1 MALSA
6 TLRGAAG
13 NREVFLINNHLAHHA
28 ALYKGRGIVQM
39 LQSVFLQ
46 SWLYEIVRRDLKT
59 FINKWYSQWGR
70 LSIKKASLRKK
81 STLFLFIE
89 TYQLYYLSIR
99 RGGFNMRGNHISPPE
114 CYVELTTYLTETQHK
129 FYRLAFSYVRNKEDA
144 LDIVQNA
151 ICKALEN
158 YQSLKNKEAV
168 KTWFYRIL
176 VNESMAFLKKRREE
190 LLPDEQI
197 IDLTPYY
204 EKKYELYDDPYEQIN
219 ALPRDVQTVIK
230 LRYYEEFSLKEI
242 AAVTGMNLSTVKTKL
257 YRGLK
262 MLKQRMEAEA

>member
-89 TYQLYYLSIR
+89 TYQLYY
-99 RGGFNMRGNHISPPE
+99 
-114 CYVELTTYLTETQHK
+114 
-129 FYRLAFSYVRNKEDA
+129 
-144 LDIVQNA
+144 
-151 ICKALEN
+151 
-158 YQSLKNKEAV
+158 
-168 KTWFYRIL
+168 
-176 VNESMAFLKKRREE
+176 
-190 LLPDEQI
+190 
-197 IDLTPYY
+197 
-204 EKKYELYDDPYEQIN
+204 
-219 ALPRDVQTVIK
+219 
-230 LRYYEEFSLKEI
+230 
-242 AAVTGMNLSTVKTKL
+242 
-257 YRGLK
+257 
-262 MLKQRMEAEA
+262 